1 MSHKQ
6 LRNMHIEK
14 EEIMLYQFDM
24 RMKKTASNI
33 VHYKYQY
40 RCTGREREREQ
51 RQGLCR
57 TPFGKETSFF
67 FWFFFSLLRM
77 QILLKI
83 ITFVHVTSD

>member
-14 EEIMLYQFDM
+14 EEIMLYQFNM

-40 RCTGREREREQ
+40 RCTGRERERE
-51 RQGLCR
+51 RA
-57 TPFGKETSFF
+57 ETGSLPNSVRKRNQFLFLVLFF
-67 FWFFFSLLRM
+67 FTQDADSSEDNHYSGSG
-77 QILLKI
+77 
-83 ITFVHVTSD
+83 T